1 MNINNISRKD
11 KVNILL
17 FKLLLIVQYGFFL
30 LIPIPQVSRG
40 LAYTPWASLLLIL
53 IMWINSLGK
62 TDELGILV
70 YFFILINLVSFV
82 YIFLHYKYLDSTAY
96 TGLGYALL
104 TLIYFPLK
112 RISGKFDIKHIII
125 FTNILAILII
135 LVQVVYFNV
144 FGSTLISSF
153 DPTKLQIRN
162 GLRITYYDYLVLT
175 NVAISVGIL
184 FRKRNLLDSVNLLLS
199 YIYIFYVS
207 QTRYIEAVALV
218 IVGIVGIAYVW
229 KFLKKGYV
237 TAISVSII
245 FVILPVLFIAIRKI
259 YTALIQPILDGSYM
273 SIGSYF
279 ARLGELDFYSNV
291 LKNNFIFGLGNFSTQ
306 VSSPYWTTIH
316 GPEGIFYTQDLGLF
330 GDVVRLGSLMLILFI
345 LLVLIL
351 NKKNYKDFGNLPL
364 KLIIYSSVGSISV
377 FSNGF
382 ILGLILA
389 LITNSRKSRRNYLND
404 N

>member
-30 LIPIPQVSRG
+30 LVPIPQVSRG

-184 FRKRNLLDSVNLLLS
+184 FKKRNLLNTVNLVLS
-199 YIYIFYVS
+199 FLYIFYVS
-207 QTRYIEAVALV
+207 QTRYIEAVALIITGV
-218 IVGIVGIAYVW
+218 VGIVYVW
-229 KFLKKGYV
+229 KYLKRGYV
-237 TAISVSII
+237 TFISIAII
-245 FVILPVLFIAIRKI
+245 FVILPTLLIAIRKI
-259 YTALIQPILDGSYM
+259 YTALLQPIIDGTYLN
-273 SIGSYF
+273 IGSYF
-279 ARLGELDFYSNV
+279 ARLGEIDFYSNV
-291 LKNNFIFGLGNFSTQ
+291 LKNNFLFGLGNFSTDIN
-306 VSSPYWTTIH
+306 SPIWTTIH
-316 GPEGIFYTQDLGLF
+316 GPEGFFYTQDLGLF
-330 GDVVRLGSLMLILFI
+330 GDIVRLGIPMLLLFI
-345 LLVLIL
+345 ILVFVL
-351 NKKNYKDFGNLPL
+351 NKKDYKYFGNLPL
-364 KLIIYSSVGSISV
+364 KLIIYSSIGSISI
-377 FSNGF
+377 FGNGF
-382 ILGLILA
+382 IVGLILS
-389 LITNSRKSRRNYLND
+389 LILVNREPRRNYVNV

>member
-30 LIPIPQVSRG
+30 LVPIPQVSRG

-184 FRKRNLLDSVNLLLS
+184 FKKRNLLNTVNLVLS
-199 YIYIFYVS
+199 FLYIF
-207 QTRYIEAVALV
+207 LC
-218 IVGIVGIAYVW
+218 
-229 KFLKKGYV
+229 
-237 TAISVSII
+237 ISN
-245 FVILPVLFIAIRKI
+245 KI
-259 YTALIQPILDGSYM
+259 Y
-273 SIGSYF
+273 
-279 ARLGELDFYSNV
+279 
-291 LKNNFIFGLGNFSTQ
+291 
-306 VSSPYWTTIH
+306 
-316 GPEGIFYTQDLGLF
+316 
-330 GDVVRLGSLMLILFI
+330 
-345 LLVLIL
+345 
-351 NKKNYKDFGNLPL
+351 
-364 KLIIYSSVGSISV
+364 
-377 FSNGF
+377 
-382 ILGLILA
+382 
-389 LITNSRKSRRNYLND
+389 
-404 N
+404 

>member
-1 MNINNISRKD
+1 M
-11 KVNILL
+11 
-17 FKLLLIVQYGFFL
+17 
-30 LIPIPQVSRG
+30 
-40 LAYTPWASLLLIL
+40 
-53 IMWINSLGK
+53 
-62 TDELGILV
+62 
-70 YFFILINLVSFV
+70 
-82 YIFLHYKYLDSTAY
+82 
-96 TGLGYALL
+96 
-104 TLIYFPLK
+104 
-112 RISGKFDIKHIII
+112 
-125 FTNILAILII
+125 
-135 LVQVVYFNV
+135 
-144 FGSTLISSF
+144 
-153 DPTKLQIRN
+153 
-162 GLRITYYDYLVLT
+162 
-175 NVAISVGIL
+175 
-184 FRKRNLLDSVNLLLS
+184 
-199 YIYIFYVS
+199 
-207 QTRYIEAVALV
+207 V

-389 LITNSRKSRRNYLND
+389 LITNSRKSRRNYLNG

>member
-30 LIPIPQVSRG
+30 LVPIPQVSRG

-184 FRKRNLLDSVNLLLS
+184 FKKRNLLDSVNLLLS

-389 LITNSRKSRRNYLND
+389 LITNSRKSRRNYLNG